1 MRILE
6 NSAKLFKILGVIY
19 INQREDEIFISELW
33 QTAIKSGSEKKK
45 VFQKS
50 VVSKSLRNN
59 YEGFDFSIKIQAKML
74 QLY

>member
-6 NSAKLFKILGVIY
+6 NSAKLFKILGVTY

-33 QTAIKSGSEKKK
+33 QTAIKSGSEKK

-50 VVSKSLRNN
+50 GQSHWEITMK
-59 YEGFDFSIKIQAKML
+59 DSIVR
-74 QLY
+74 

>member
-33 QTAIKSGSEKKK
+33 QTAIKSGSEKK
-45 VFQKS
+45 VFRKS
-50 VVSKSLRNN
+50 GQSHCEITMKDLIFR
-59 YEGFDFSIKIQAKML
+59 
-74 QLY
+74 